1 MIILHG
7 VYDNGKIMIEE
18 KDLPKLKSKVEIKIL
33 DDDLNESKEQLNFH
47 KSQGKL
53 LVDRLSRED
62 YYGD

>member
-47 KSQGKL
+47 KSKGKL

-62 YYGD
+62 YYED